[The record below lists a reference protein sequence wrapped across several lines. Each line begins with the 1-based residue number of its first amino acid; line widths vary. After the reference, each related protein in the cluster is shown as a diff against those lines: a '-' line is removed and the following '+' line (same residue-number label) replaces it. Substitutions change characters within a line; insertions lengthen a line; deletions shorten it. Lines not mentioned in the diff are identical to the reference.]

1 MHPAH
6 QASPYQYTPPIK
18 IFCIIAK
25 YSHDN
30 SLPKIAI
37 DIVSSAQTTD
47 RMASTRDSKAIH
59 RMLQFVQV
67 SPSFT
72 RSLAQSGN
80 TLLWG
85 LEYFSTFAGQNK
97 KNTI

>member
-1 MHPAH
+1 
-6 QASPYQYTPPIK
+6 
-18 IFCIIAK
+18 
-25 YSHDN
+25 
-30 SLPKIAI
+30 
-37 DIVSSAQTTD
+37 
-47 RMASTRDSKAIH
+47 MASTRDSKAIH

-72 RSLAQSGN
+72 CSLAQSGN

-97 KNTI
+97 KKYYLDNTSHERQQ